1 MLINFGINSPVL
13 TDDSKINSLLRPP
26 IQSWIRNGLS
36 GTERSLRWSGHI
48 NRIKSNIREDKVTH
62 SDGSY
67 GDRADCIGR
76 DCSYVKRNPASG
88 HRPWD
93 RHEDFSIHNLDHP
106 RVERPL
112 ALRWNIH
119 WPARCPPLP
128 ISQSVS
134 SPASSAEYF
143 SFRYLSIHTGWFF
156 NWSARFSVPKWK
168 NLLSQRGAFLHW
180 KFCEN

>member
-67 GDRADCIGR
+67 GDRADC
-76 DCSYVKRNPASG
+76 SYVKRNPASG

-134 SPASSAEYF
+134 SPASSSEYF
-143 SFRYLSIHTGWFF
+143 SFRYLSIHVVVDVHVWKEKQ
-156 NWSARFSVPKWK
+156 PWK
-168 NLLSQRGAFLHW
+168 NEILFLIRFNEYFVCQRHCT
-180 KFCEN
+180 KPI